1 MSITG
6 IGSDIVKVS
15 RIEHLIETSGQHF
28 IERIFTPAEI
38 AYAETKARPALHFAA
53 RFAAKEAFVK
63 ALGSGFRDG
72 INWQDIETVN
82 DALGRPELILR
93 GRALELCRQNQTQ
106 AWLSLTHEREFA
118 LAFVVLEKRED
129 NKL

>member
-28 IERIFTPAEI
+28 IERIFTPTEI